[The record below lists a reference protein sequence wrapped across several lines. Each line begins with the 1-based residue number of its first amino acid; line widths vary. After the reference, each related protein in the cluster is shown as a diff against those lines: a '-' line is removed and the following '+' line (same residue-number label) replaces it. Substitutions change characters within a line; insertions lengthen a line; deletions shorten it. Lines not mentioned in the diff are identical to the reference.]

1 MLRVWSA
8 PGPRLSVCPGAARG
22 GGAGCVVCVSL
33 GCARGARGPR
43 NKLSWRRPVASPVG
57 PGLRLGSE
65 GWGPGGRRLRHVG
78 LFVVSQ
84 VQRGAGWWRIRDGAG
99 SAGRRGRGPEGP
111 ARAGCTFEETSDP
124 AVPCEYSQAQYDDFQ
139 WEQVRIHPGTRAPA
153 DLPHGSYLVVN
164 ASQHAPGQRAH
175 VIFQSLS
182 ENDTHCVQ
190 FSYFLYSRDGHSP
203 GTLGIYVRVNGGPL
217 GSAVWNMTGSHGR
230 QWHQAELAVSTF
242 WPNEYQVL
250 FEALISPDRRGYMGL
265 DDILLLSYP
274 CAKAPHFSRLGDVEV
289 NAGQNASFQCM
300 AAGRAAEAERFLLQ
314 RQSGALLPAAGVRHI
329 SHRRFMATFSLVA
342 VSREDQDLYRCVSQ
356 APRGAGVSNFA
367 ELIVKEPPTPIA
379 PPQLL
384 RAGPTYLI
392 IQLNTN
398 SIIGDGPIVRKEI
411 EYRMARG
418 PWAEVHAVSLQTY
431 KLWHLDPDTEYEIS
445 VLLTRPGDGGTG
457 RPGPPLVS
465 RTKCAEPMRAPKG
478 LAFAEIQA
486 RQLTLQWEPLGYN
499 VTRCH
504 TYTVSLCYHYTLG
517 SSHNQT
523 VRECVKMER
532 GVSRYTIK
540 NLLPYRNVH
549 VRLVLTNPEGRK
561 EGKEVTFQTDED
573 VPGGIAAESLTFT
586 PLEDMI
592 FLKWEEPQ
600 EPNGLITQYEI
611 SYQSVESSDPAVN
624 VPGPRRTISKLRN
637 ETYHVFSNLHPGTTY
652 LFSVRARTGKGFGQ
666 AALTEI
672 TTNISAPS
680 FDYADM
686 PSPLGESENTIT
698 VLLRPAQGRGAPISV
713 YQVIVEEERP
723 RRLRREPGSQDCFPV
738 PLTFDAALARGLVH
752 YFGAEL
758 AASSLPEAMPFTVGD
773 NQTYRGFWNPPLEP
787 RKAYLIYFQAASHL
801 KGETRLNCIRLARK
815 AACKESKQPLEVS
828 QRSEEMGLILGIC
841 AGGLAVLILL
851 LGAIIIIIRKGRN
864 HYAYSYYPKP
874 VNMTK
879 ATVNYRQEKTHM
891 MSAVDRSFTD
901 QSTLQ
906 EDERLGLSFMDA
918 HGYSPRGDQRGG
930 GVTEASSLLGGS
942 PRRPCGRKGSPY
954 HTGQLHPAVRVAD
967 LLQHINQMKTAEGYG
982 FKQEYESFFEGWDA
996 TKKKDK
1002 VKGARQ
1008 EPMPAYDR
1016 HRVKLHPML
1025 GDPDADYIN
1034 ANYIDIRIN
1043 REGYHRSNHFIAT
1056 QGPKP
1061 EMVYDFWRM
1070 VWQEHCSSIVMITK
1084 LVEVGR
1090 VKCSRY
1096 WPEDSDM
1103 YGDIKIT
1110 LVKTETLAE
1119 YVVRSFALER
1129 RGYSARH
1136 EVRQFHF
1143 TAWPEHGVP
1152 YHATGLLAFIR
1163 RVKASTP
1170 PDAGPVVIHCSAG
1183 TGRTGCYIV
1192 LDVMLDMAE
1201 CEGVVDIYNCV
1212 KTLCSRRVNMIQT
1225 EEQYIFI
1232 HDAILEACLCG
1243 ETTIPVSEFKATY
1256 KEMIRIDPQS
1266 NSSQL
1271 REEFQTLNSVTPPL
1285 DVEECS
1291 IALLPRNRDKN
1302 RSMDVLPPDRCLPFL
1317 VSTDG
1322 DPNNYINAA
1331 LTDSYTRSAAFI
1343 VTLHPLQSTTPDF
1356 WRLVYDYGCTSIV
1369 MLNQLHQSNSA
1380 WPCLQY
1386 WPEPGRQQYGL
1397 MEVEFVSGT
1406 ADEDLVARVFR
1417 VQNISR
1423 MQEGHLLV
1431 RHFQFLRWSAYRD
1444 TPDSKKAFLHLL
1456 AAVDKWQAESGDGR
1470 TVVHCLNGG
1479 GRSGTFCAC
1488 ATVLEMIRCHNL
1500 VDVFFAAKTLR
1511 NYKPNMVETLDQY
1524 HFCYDVALEYLEG
1537 LESR

>member
-1 MLRVWSA
+1 MARAQALVLALTFQLCA
-8 PGPRLSVCPGAARG
+8 P
-22 GGAGCVVCVSL
+22 
-33 GCARGARGPR
+33 
-43 NKLSWRRPVASPVG
+43 
-57 PGLRLGSE
+57 E
-65 GWGPGGRRLRHVG
+65 T
-78 LFVVSQ
+78 
-84 VQRGAGWWRIRDGAG
+84 
-99 SAGRRGRGPEGP
+99 ETP
-111 ARAGCTFEETSDP
+111 AAGCTFEEASDP
-124 AVPCEYSQAQYDDFQ
+124 AVPCEYSQAQNDDFQ

-153 DLPHGSYLVVN
+153 DLPHGSYLMVN

-314 RQSGALLPAAGVRHI
+314 RQSGALVPAAGVRHI
-329 SHRRFMATFSLVA
+329 SHRRFLATFPLAA
-342 VSREDQDLYRCVSQ
+342 VGRAEQDLYRCVSQ

-523 VRECVKMER
+523 FRECVKMER
-532 GVSRYTIK
+532 GVSRYAIK

-549 VRLVLTNPEGRK
+549 VRLVLANPEGRK

-611 SYQSVESSDPAVN
+611 SYQSIESSDPAVN

-652 LFSVRARTGKGFGQ
+652 LFSVRARTSKGFGQ

-723 RRLRREPGSQDCFPV
+723 RRLRREPGGQDCFPV

-787 RKAYLIYFQAASHL
+787 RKAYLIYFQATSHL
-801 KGETRLNCIRLARK
+801 KGETRLNCIRIARK

-851 LGAIIIIIRKGRN
+851 LGAIIIIIRKGRD
-864 HYAYSYYPKP
+864 HYAYSCYPKP

-918 HGYSPRGDQRGG
+918 HGYSPRGDQRSG

-1002 VKGARQ
+1002 LKGSRQ
-1008 EPMPAYDR
+1008 EHMPAYDR

-1034 ANYIDIRIN
+1034 ANYID
-1043 REGYHRSNHFIAT
+1043 GYHRSNHFIAT

-1084 LVEVGR
+1084 LVEV
-1090 VKCSRY
+1090 KCSRY

-1119 YVVRSFALER
+1119 YVVRTFALER
-1129 RGYSARH
+1129 RGYTARH

-1170 PDAGPVVIHCSAG
+1170 PDAGPIVIHCSAG

-1225 EEQYIFI
+1225 E
-1232 HDAILEACLCG
+1232 
-1243 ETTIPVSEFKATY
+1243 
-1256 KEMIRIDPQS
+1256 
-1266 NSSQL
+1266 
-1271 REEFQTLNSVTPPL
+1271 
-1285 DVEECS
+1285 
-1291 IALLPRNRDKN
+1291 
-1302 RSMDVLPPDRCLPFL
+1302 
-1317 VSTDG
+1317 
-1322 DPNNYINAA
+1322 
-1331 LTDSYTRSAAFI
+1331 
-1343 VTLHPLQSTTPDF
+1343 
-1356 WRLVYDYGCTSIV
+1356 
-1369 MLNQLHQSNSA
+1369 
-1380 WPCLQY
+1380 PCLQY

-1397 MEVEFVSGT
+1397 MEVEFVSGSV
-1406 ADEDLVARVFR
+1406 DEDLVARVFR

-1423 MQEGHLLV
+1423 LQEGHLLV

-1456 AAVDKWQAESGDGR
+1456 AEVDKWQAESGDGR

-1488 ATVLEMIRCHNL
+1488 ATVLEMIRCHSL

-1537 LESR
+1537 LEAR

>member
-1 MLRVWSA
+1 MARAQALVLVLTFQLCA
-8 PGPRLSVCPGAARG
+8 P
-22 GGAGCVVCVSL
+22 
-33 GCARGARGPR
+33 
-43 NKLSWRRPVASPVG
+43 
-57 PGLRLGSE
+57 E
-65 GWGPGGRRLRHVG
+65 T
-78 LFVVSQ
+78 
-84 VQRGAGWWRIRDGAG
+84 
-99 SAGRRGRGPEGP
+99 ETP
-111 ARAGCTFEETSDP
+111 AAGCTFEEASDP

-139 WEQVRIHPGTRAPA
+139 WEQVRIHPGTRVPA
-153 DLPHGSYLVVN
+153 DLPHGAYLMVN

-190 FSYFLYSRDGHSP
+190 FSYFLYSRDGHST
-203 GTLGIYVRVNGGPL
+203 GTLGVYVRVNGGPL
-217 GSAVWNMTGSHGR
+217 GSAVWNMTGSQGR

-242 WPNEYQVL
+242 WPSEYQVL
-250 FEALISPDRRGYMGL
+250 FEALISPDHRGYMGL

-300 AAGRAAEAERFLLQ
+300 AAGRAAEAEHFLLQ
-314 RQSGALLPAAGVRHI
+314 RQSGTLVPAATVRHI
-329 SHRRFMATFSLVA
+329 SHRRFLATFTLAA
-342 VSREDQDLYRCVSQ
+342 VGRAEQDLYRCVSQ

-457 RPGPPLVS
+457 RPGPPLLS

-504 TYTVSLCYHYTLG
+504 TYTVSLCYHYTPG

-523 VRECVKMER
+523 IRECVKMER
-532 GVSRYTIK
+532 GASRYTIR

-549 VRLVLTNPEGRK
+549 VRLVLANPEGRK

-611 SYQSVESSDPAVN
+611 SYQSIESSDPAVN

-698 VLLRPAQGRGAPISV
+698 VLLRPAQGRGAPI
-713 YQVIVEEERP
+713 R
-723 RRLRREPGSQDCFPV
+723 
-738 PLTFDAALARGLVH
+738 
-752 YFGAEL
+752 
-758 AASSLPEAMPFTVGD
+758 
-773 NQTYRGFWNPPLEP
+773 
-787 RKAYLIYFQAASHL
+787 
-801 KGETRLNCIRLARK
+801 
-815 AACKESKQPLEVS
+815 
-828 QRSEEMGLILGIC
+828 
-841 AGGLAVLILL
+841 
-851 LGAIIIIIRKGRN
+851 
-864 HYAYSYYPKP
+864 KP
-874 VNMTK
+874 VNMAK

-918 HGYSPRGDQRGG
+918 PGYSPRGDQRSG

-1002 VKGARQ
+1002 LKGGRQ

-1025 GDPDADYIN
+1025 GDPNADYIN
-1034 ANYIDIRIN
+1034 ANYID
-1043 REGYHRSNHFIAT
+1043 GYHRSNHFIAT

-1061 EMVYDFWRM
+1061 EMIYDFWRM

-1110 LVKTETLAE
+1110 LMKTEALAE
-1119 YVVRSFALER
+1119 YVVRTFALER

-1243 ETTIPVSEFKATY
+1243 ETTIPVNEFKATY
-1256 KEMIRIDPQS
+1256 REMIRIDPQS

-1285 DVEECS
+1285 DMEECS

-1369 MLNQLHQSNSA
+1369 MLNQLNQSNSA

-1456 AAVDKWQAESGDGR
+1456 AEVDKWQAESGDGR

-1488 ATVLEMIRCHNL
+1488 ATVLEMIRCHSL

-1511 NYKPNMVETLDQY
+1511 NYKPNMVETMDQY

>member
-1 MLRVWSA
+1 
-8 PGPRLSVCPGAARG
+8 
-22 GGAGCVVCVSL
+22 
-33 GCARGARGPR
+33 
-43 NKLSWRRPVASPVG
+43 
-57 PGLRLGSE
+57 
-65 GWGPGGRRLRHVG
+65 
-78 LFVVSQ
+78 
-84 VQRGAGWWRIRDGAG
+84 
-99 SAGRRGRGPEGP
+99 
-111 ARAGCTFEETSDP
+111 P

-139 WEQVRIHPGTRAPA
+139 WEEVHPPQL
-153 DLPHGSYLVVN
+153 LPLPPLFLGSYLMVN

-217 GSAVWNMTGSHGR
+217 GSAVWNMSGSHGR

-265 DDILLLSYP
+265 DDVLLLSYP

-314 RQSGALLPAAGVRHI
+314 RQSGALVPAAGVRHI
-329 SHRRFMATFSLVA
+329 SHRRFLATFVLAS
-342 VSREDQDLYRCVSQ
+342 VSRSEQDLYRCVSQ
-356 APRGAGVSNFA
+356 APRGAGGSNFA

-411 EYRMARG
+411 EYRMSRG

-457 RPGPPLVS
+457 RPGPPLIS

-504 TYTVSLCYHYTLG
+504 TYAVSLCYHYTLG

-532 GVSRYTIK
+532 GISRYTIK
-540 NLLPYRNVH
+540 DLLPYQNVH
-549 VRLVLTNPEGRK
+549 VRLILTNPEGRK

-611 SYQSVESSDPAVN
+611 SYQSIESSDPAVN

-713 YQVIVEEERP
+713 YQVIVEEERG

-738 PLTFDAALARGLVH
+738 PLTFDAALARGL
-752 YFGAEL
+752 
-758 AASSLPEAMPFTVGD
+758 
-773 NQTYRGFWNPPLEP
+773 TYRGFWNPPLEP
-787 RKAYLIYFQAASHL
+787 RKSYLIYFQAASHL
-801 KGETRLNCIRLARK
+801 KGVRD
-815 AACKESKQPLEVS
+815 CKRPLEVS

-851 LGAIIIIIRKGRN
+851 LGAIIIIIPQHPCLLSTPLCR
-864 HYAYSYYPKP
+864 KP

-906 EDERLGLSFMDA
+906 EDERLGLSFMDT
-918 HGYSPRGDQRGG
+918 HGYSPRGECLLPIVPDCSLEEREKG
-930 GVTEASSLLGGS
+930 ERSLLGGS

-967 LLQHINQMKTAEGYG
+967 LLQHISQMKTAEGYG
-982 FKQEYESFFEGWDA
+982 FKQEYEVRGPVRSA
-996 TKKKDK
+996 LPSS
-1002 VKGARQ
+1002 VPAH
-1008 EPMPAYDR
+1008 PMAPCFVFADDR
-1016 HRVKLHPML
+1016 HRVKLPPMM
-1025 GDPDADYIN
+1025 GGPDADYIN
-1034 ANYIDIRIN
+1034 ANYIDVN
-1043 REGYHRSNHFIAT
+1043 LASETSTLCAP
-1056 QGPKP
+1056 GPKP

-1119 YVVRSFALER
+1119 YVVRTFALER

-1317 VSTDG
+1317 ISTDG

-1369 MLNQLHQSNSA
+1369 MLNQLHQSNTT

-1397 MEVEFVSGT
+1397 MEVEFVSGSV
-1406 ADEDLVARVFR
+1406 DEDLVARVFR

-1423 MQEGHLLV
+1423 LQEGHLLV

-1456 AAVDKWQAESGDGR
+1456 AEVDKWQAESGDGR

-1488 ATVLEMIRCHNL
+1488 ATVLEMIRCHSL

-1524 HFCYDVALEYLEG
+1524 HFCYDVVLEYLEG

>member
-1 MLRVWSA
+1 MARAQALVLALTFQLCA
-8 PGPRLSVCPGAARG
+8 P
-22 GGAGCVVCVSL
+22 
-33 GCARGARGPR
+33 
-43 NKLSWRRPVASPVG
+43 
-57 PGLRLGSE
+57 E
-65 GWGPGGRRLRHVG
+65 T
-78 LFVVSQ
+78 
-84 VQRGAGWWRIRDGAG
+84 
-99 SAGRRGRGPEGP
+99 ETP
-111 ARAGCTFEETSDP
+111 AAGCTFEEASDP

-153 DLPHGSYLVVN
+153 DLPHGSYLMVN
-164 ASQHAPGQRAH
+164 TSQHAPGQRAH

-203 GTLGIYVRVNGGPL
+203 GTLGVYVRVNGGPL

-314 RQSGALLPAAGVRHI
+314 RQSGALVPAAGVRHI
-329 SHRRFMATFSLVA
+329 SHRRFLATFPLAA
-342 VSREDQDLYRCVSQ
+342 VSRAEQDLYRCVSQ

-398 SIIGDGPIVRKEI
+398 SITGDGPIVRKEI

-457 RPGPPLVS
+457 RPGPPLIS

-523 VRECVKMER
+523 IRECVKTEQ

-573 VPGGIAAESLTFT
+573 VPSGIAAESLTFT

-611 SYQSVESSDPAVN
+611 SYQSIESSDPAVN

-698 VLLRPAQGRGAPISV
+698 VLLRPAQGRGAPI
-713 YQVIVEEERP
+713 R
-723 RRLRREPGSQDCFPV
+723 
-738 PLTFDAALARGLVH
+738 
-752 YFGAEL
+752 
-758 AASSLPEAMPFTVGD
+758 
-773 NQTYRGFWNPPLEP
+773 
-787 RKAYLIYFQAASHL
+787 
-801 KGETRLNCIRLARK
+801 
-815 AACKESKQPLEVS
+815 
-828 QRSEEMGLILGIC
+828 
-841 AGGLAVLILL
+841 
-851 LGAIIIIIRKGRN
+851 
-864 HYAYSYYPKP
+864 KP

-906 EDERLGLSFMDA
+906 EDERLGLSFMDT
-918 HGYSPRGDQRGG
+918 HGYSTRGDQRSS

-1002 VKGARQ
+1002 VKGSRQ

-1025 GDPDADYIN
+1025 GDPNADYIN
-1034 ANYIDIRIN
+1034 ANYID
-1043 REGYHRSNHFIAT
+1043 GYHRSNHFIAT

-1096 WPEDSDM
+1096 WPEDSDT

-1119 YVVRSFALER
+1119 YVVRTFALER

-1170 PDAGPVVIHCSAG
+1170 PDAGPIVIHCSAG

-1317 VSTDG
+1317 ISTDG

-1369 MLNQLHQSNSA
+1369 MLNQLNQSNSA

-1397 MEVEFVSGT
+1397 MEVEFMSGT

-1423 MQEGHLLV
+1423 LQEGHLLV

-1456 AAVDKWQAESGDGR
+1456 AEVDKWQAESGDGR
-1470 TVVHCLNGG
+1470 TIVHCLNGG

-1511 NYKPNMVETLDQY
+1511 NYKPNMVETMDQY

>member
-1 MLRVWSA
+1 MASA
-8 PGPRLSVCPGAARG
+8 QALVLA
-22 GGAGCVVCVSL
+22 L
-33 GCARGARGPR
+33 TFQLCA
-43 NKLSWRRPVASPVG
+43 
-57 PGLRLGSE
+57 
-65 GWGPGGRRLRHVG
+65 
-78 LFVVSQ
+78 
-84 VQRGAGWWRIRDGAG
+84 
-99 SAGRRGRGPEGP
+99 PETETP
-111 ARAGCTFEETSDP
+111 AAGCTFEEASDP

-153 DLPHGSYLVVN
+153 DLPHGSYLMVN
-164 ASQHAPGQRAH
+164 TSQHAPGQRAH

-203 GTLGIYVRVNGGPL
+203 GTLGVYVRVNGGPL

-314 RQSGALLPAAGVRHI
+314 RQSGALVPAAGVRHI
-329 SHRRFMATFSLVA
+329 SHRRFLATFPLAA
-342 VSREDQDLYRCVSQ
+342 VSRAEQDLYRCVSQ

-457 RPGPPLVS
+457 RPGPPLIS

-504 TYTVSLCYHYTLG
+504 TYTVSLCYHYILG

-523 VRECVKMER
+523 IRECVKTEQ

-611 SYQSVESSDPAVN
+611 SYQSIESSDPAVN

-698 VLLRPAQGRGAPISV
+698 VLLRPAQGRGAPI
-713 YQVIVEEERP
+713 
-723 RRLRREPGSQDCFPV
+723 RRD
-738 PLTFDAALARGLVH
+738 
-752 YFGAEL
+752 
-758 AASSLPEAMPFTVGD
+758 
-773 NQTYRGFWNPPLEP
+773 
-787 RKAYLIYFQAASHL
+787 
-801 KGETRLNCIRLARK
+801 
-815 AACKESKQPLEVS
+815 
-828 QRSEEMGLILGIC
+828 
-841 AGGLAVLILL
+841 
-851 LGAIIIIIRKGRN
+851 

-906 EDERLGLSFMDA
+906 EDERLGLSFMDT
-918 HGYSPRGDQRGG
+918 HGYSTRGDQRSG

-1002 VKGARQ
+1002 VKGSRQ

-1025 GDPDADYIN
+1025 GDPNADYIN

-1096 WPEDSDM
+1096 WPEDSDT

-1119 YVVRSFALER
+1119 YVVRTFALER

-1170 PDAGPVVIHCSAG
+1170 PDAGPIVIHCSAG

-1285 DVEECS
+1285 DMEECS

-1317 VSTDG
+1317 ISTDG

-1369 MLNQLHQSNSA
+1369 MLNQLNQSNSA

-1397 MEVEFVSGT
+1397 MEVEFMSGT

-1423 MQEGHLLV
+1423 LQEGHLLV

-1456 AAVDKWQAESGDGR
+1456 AEVDKWQAESGDGR
-1470 TVVHCLNGG
+1470 TIVHCLNGG

-1488 ATVLEMIRCHNL
+1488 STVLEMIRCHNL

-1511 NYKPNMVETLDQY
+1511 NYKPNMVETMDQY

>member
-1 MLRVWSA
+1 MARAQALVLALTFQLCA
-8 PGPRLSVCPGAARG
+8 P
-22 GGAGCVVCVSL
+22 
-33 GCARGARGPR
+33 
-43 NKLSWRRPVASPVG
+43 
-57 PGLRLGSE
+57 E
-65 GWGPGGRRLRHVG
+65 T
-78 LFVVSQ
+78 
-84 VQRGAGWWRIRDGAG
+84 
-99 SAGRRGRGPEGP
+99 ETP
-111 ARAGCTFEETSDP
+111 AAGCTFEEASDP

-153 DLPHGSYLVVN
+153 DLPHGSYLMVN
-164 ASQHAPGQRAH
+164 TSQHAPGQRAH

-203 GTLGIYVRVNGGPL
+203 GTLGVYVRVNGGPL

-314 RQSGALLPAAGVRHI
+314 RQSGALVPAAGVRHI
-329 SHRRFMATFSLVA
+329 SHRRFLATFPLAA
-342 VSREDQDLYRCVSQ
+342 VSRAEQDLYRCVSQ

-457 RPGPPLVS
+457 RPGPPLIS

-523 VRECVKMER
+523 IRECVKTEQ

-573 VPGGIAAESLTFT
+573 VPSGIAAESLTFT

-611 SYQSVESSDPAVN
+611 SYQSIESSDPAVN

-698 VLLRPAQGRGAPISV
+698 VLLRPAQGRGAPI
-713 YQVIVEEERP
+713 
-723 RRLRREPGSQDCFPV
+723 RRD
-738 PLTFDAALARGLVH
+738 
-752 YFGAEL
+752 
-758 AASSLPEAMPFTVGD
+758 
-773 NQTYRGFWNPPLEP
+773 
-787 RKAYLIYFQAASHL
+787 
-801 KGETRLNCIRLARK
+801 
-815 AACKESKQPLEVS
+815 
-828 QRSEEMGLILGIC
+828 
-841 AGGLAVLILL
+841 
-851 LGAIIIIIRKGRN
+851 

-906 EDERLGLSFMDA
+906 EDERLGLSFMDT
-918 HGYSPRGDQRGG
+918 HGYSTRGDQRSG

-1002 VKGARQ
+1002 VKGSRQ

-1025 GDPDADYIN
+1025 GDPNADYIN

-1096 WPEDSDM
+1096 WPEDSDT

-1119 YVVRSFALER
+1119 YVVRTFALER

-1170 PDAGPVVIHCSAG
+1170 PDAGPIVIHCSAG

-1317 VSTDG
+1317 ISTDG

-1369 MLNQLHQSNSA
+1369 MLNQLNQSNSA

-1397 MEVEFVSGT
+1397 MEVEFMSGT

-1423 MQEGHLLV
+1423 LQEGHLLV

-1456 AAVDKWQAESGDGR
+1456 AEVDKWQAESGDGR
-1470 TVVHCLNGG
+1470 TIVHCLNGG

-1511 NYKPNMVETLDQY
+1511 NYKPNMVETMDQY

>member
-1 MLRVWSA
+1 MARAQALVLVLTFQLCA
-8 PGPRLSVCPGAARG
+8 P
-22 GGAGCVVCVSL
+22 
-33 GCARGARGPR
+33 
-43 NKLSWRRPVASPVG
+43 
-57 PGLRLGSE
+57 E
-65 GWGPGGRRLRHVG
+65 T
-78 LFVVSQ
+78 
-84 VQRGAGWWRIRDGAG
+84 
-99 SAGRRGRGPEGP
+99 ETP
-111 ARAGCTFEETSDP
+111 AAGCTFEEASDP

-153 DLPHGSYLVVN
+153 DLPHGSYLMVN
-164 ASQHAPGQRAH
+164 TSQHAPGQRAH

-203 GTLGIYVRVNGGPL
+203 GTLGVYVRVNGGPL

-314 RQSGALLPAAGVRHI
+314 RQSGALVPAAGVRHI
-329 SHRRFMATFSLVA
+329 SHRRFLATFPLAA
-342 VSREDQDLYRCVSQ
+342 VSRAEQDLYRCVSQ

-398 SIIGDGPIVRKEI
+398 SITGDGPIVRKEI

-457 RPGPPLVS
+457 RPGPPLIS

-523 VRECVKMER
+523 IRECVKTEQ

-573 VPGGIAAESLTFT
+573 VPSGIAAESLTFT

-611 SYQSVESSDPAVN
+611 SYQSIESSDPAVN

-698 VLLRPAQGRGAPISV
+698 VLLRPAQGRGAPI
-713 YQVIVEEERP
+713 R
-723 RRLRREPGSQDCFPV
+723 
-738 PLTFDAALARGLVH
+738 
-752 YFGAEL
+752 
-758 AASSLPEAMPFTVGD
+758 
-773 NQTYRGFWNPPLEP
+773 
-787 RKAYLIYFQAASHL
+787 
-801 KGETRLNCIRLARK
+801 
-815 AACKESKQPLEVS
+815 
-828 QRSEEMGLILGIC
+828 
-841 AGGLAVLILL
+841 
-851 LGAIIIIIRKGRN
+851 
-864 HYAYSYYPKP
+864 KP

-906 EDERLGLSFMDA
+906 EDERLGLSFMDT
-918 HGYSPRGDQRGG
+918 HGYSTRGDQRSS

-1002 VKGARQ
+1002 VKGSRQ

-1025 GDPDADYIN
+1025 GDPNADYIN
-1034 ANYIDIRIN
+1034 ANYID
-1043 REGYHRSNHFIAT
+1043 GYHRSNHFIAT

-1096 WPEDSDM
+1096 WPEDSDT

-1119 YVVRSFALER
+1119 YVVRTFALER

-1170 PDAGPVVIHCSAG
+1170 PDAGPIVIHCSAG

-1317 VSTDG
+1317 ISTDG

-1369 MLNQLHQSNSA
+1369 MLNQLNQSNSA

-1397 MEVEFVSGT
+1397 MEVEFMSGT

-1423 MQEGHLLV
+1423 LQEGHLLV

-1456 AAVDKWQAESGDGR
+1456 AEVDKWQAESGDGR
-1470 TVVHCLNGG
+1470 TIVHCLNGG

-1511 NYKPNMVETLDQY
+1511 NYKPNMVETMDQY

>member
-1 MLRVWSA
+1 MNNFKSQRFGRPNYLVLV
-8 PGPRLSVCPGAARG
+8 GDEHSV
-22 GGAGCVVCVSL
+22 L
-33 GCARGARGPR
+33 
-43 NKLSWRRPVASPVG
+43 
-57 PGLRLGSE
+57 E
-65 GWGPGGRRLRHVG
+65 
-78 LFVVSQ
+78 
-84 VQRGAGWWRIRDGAG
+84 
-99 SAGRRGRGPEGP
+99 
-111 ARAGCTFEETSDP
+111 AGCTFEEVSDP

-139 WEQVRIHPGTRAPA
+139 WEQVHIHPGTRSPA
-153 DLPHGSYLVVN
+153 DLPHGSYLMVN
-164 ASQHAPGQRAH
+164 ASQHTPGQRAH

-217 GSAVWNMTGSHGR
+217 GSAVWNMTGSHGH

-265 DDILLLSYP
+265 DDVLLLSYP

-314 RQSGALLPAAGVRHI
+314 RQSGTLVPAAGVRHI
-329 SHRRFMATFSLVA
+329 SHRRFLATFLLAS
-342 VSREDQDLYRCVSQ
+342 VSRSEQDLYRCVSQ

-411 EYRMARG
+411 EYRMSRG

-445 VLLTRPGDGGTG
+445 VLLTRPGEGGTG
-457 RPGPPLVS
+457 RPGPPLIS

-504 TYTVSLCYHYTLG
+504 TYAVSLCYHYTLG

-523 VRECVKMER
+523 IRECVKMEQ

-549 VRLVLTNPEGRK
+549 VRLILTNPEGRK

-611 SYQSVESSDPAVN
+611 SYQSIESSDPAVN

-713 YQVIVEEERP
+713 YQVIVEEERQ

-787 RKAYLIYFQAASHL
+787 RKAYLIYFQATSHL
-801 KGETRLNCIRLARK
+801 KGETRLNCIRIARK
-815 AACKESKQPLEVS
+815 AACKESKRPLEVS

-851 LGAIIIIIRKGRN
+851 LGAIIIIIRKGRD

-906 EDERLGLSFMDA
+906 EDERLGLSFMDT
-918 HGYSPRGDQRGG
+918 HGYSPRGDQRSG

-1002 VKGARQ
+1002 VKGSRQ
-1008 EPMPAYDR
+1008 EPTPAYDR
-1016 HRVKLHPML
+1016 HRVKLPPMM
-1025 GDPDADYIN
+1025 GGPDADYIN
-1034 ANYIDIRIN
+1034 ANYID
-1043 REGYHRSNHFIAT
+1043 
-1056 QGPKP
+1056 
-1061 EMVYDFWRM
+1061 
-1070 VWQEHCSSIVMITK
+1070 
-1084 LVEVGR
+1084 
-1090 VKCSRY
+1090 
-1096 WPEDSDM
+1096 
-1103 YGDIKIT
+1103 
-1110 LVKTETLAE
+1110 
-1119 YVVRSFALER
+1119 
-1129 RGYSARH
+1129 
-1136 EVRQFHF
+1136 
-1143 TAWPEHGVP
+1143 
-1152 YHATGLLAFIR
+1152 
-1163 RVKASTP
+1163 
-1170 PDAGPVVIHCSAG
+1170 
-1183 TGRTGCYIV
+1183 
-1192 LDVMLDMAE
+1192 
-1201 CEGVVDIYNCV
+1201 
-1212 KTLCSRRVNMIQT
+1212 
-1225 EEQYIFI
+1225 EQYIFI

-1317 VSTDG
+1317 ISTDG

-1369 MLNQLHQSNSA
+1369 MLNQLHQSNTA

-1397 MEVEFVSGT
+1397 MEVEFVSGSV
-1406 ADEDLVARVFR
+1406 DEDLVARVFR
-1417 VQNISR
+1417 VQNVSR
-1423 MQEGHLLV
+1423 LQEGHLLV

-1456 AAVDKWQAESGDGR
+1456 AEVDRWQAESGDGR
-1470 TVVHCLNGG
+1470 TIVHCLNGG

>member
-1 MLRVWSA
+1 MASA
-8 PGPRLSVCPGAARG
+8 QALVLA
-22 GGAGCVVCVSL
+22 L
-33 GCARGARGPR
+33 TFQLCA
-43 NKLSWRRPVASPVG
+43 
-57 PGLRLGSE
+57 
-65 GWGPGGRRLRHVG
+65 
-78 LFVVSQ
+78 
-84 VQRGAGWWRIRDGAG
+84 
-99 SAGRRGRGPEGP
+99 PETETP
-111 ARAGCTFEETSDP
+111 AAGCTFEEASDP

-153 DLPHGSYLVVN
+153 DLPHGSYLMVN
-164 ASQHAPGQRAH
+164 TSQHAPGQRAH

-203 GTLGIYVRVNGGPL
+203 GTLGVYVRVNGGPL

-314 RQSGALLPAAGVRHI
+314 RQSGALVPAAGVRHI
-329 SHRRFMATFSLVA
+329 SHRRFLATFPLAA
-342 VSREDQDLYRCVSQ
+342 VSRAEQDLYRCVSQ

-457 RPGPPLVS
+457 RPGPPLIS

-504 TYTVSLCYHYTLG
+504 TYTVSLCYHYILG

-523 VRECVKMER
+523 IRECVKTEQ

-611 SYQSVESSDPAVN
+611 SYQSIESSDPAVN

-698 VLLRPAQGRGAPISV
+698 VLLRPAQGRGAPI
-713 YQVIVEEERP
+713 
-723 RRLRREPGSQDCFPV
+723 RRD
-738 PLTFDAALARGLVH
+738 
-752 YFGAEL
+752 
-758 AASSLPEAMPFTVGD
+758 
-773 NQTYRGFWNPPLEP
+773 
-787 RKAYLIYFQAASHL
+787 
-801 KGETRLNCIRLARK
+801 
-815 AACKESKQPLEVS
+815 
-828 QRSEEMGLILGIC
+828 
-841 AGGLAVLILL
+841 
-851 LGAIIIIIRKGRN
+851 

-906 EDERLGLSFMDA
+906 EDERLGLSFMDT
-918 HGYSPRGDQRGG
+918 HGYSTRGDQRSG

-1002 VKGARQ
+1002 VKGSRQ

-1025 GDPDADYIN
+1025 GDPNADYIN

-1096 WPEDSDM
+1096 WPEDSDT

-1119 YVVRSFALER
+1119 YVVRTFALER

-1170 PDAGPVVIHCSAG
+1170 PDAGPIVIHCSAG

-1317 VSTDG
+1317 ISTDG

-1369 MLNQLHQSNSA
+1369 MLNQLNQSNSA

-1397 MEVEFVSGT
+1397 MEVEFMSGT

-1423 MQEGHLLV
+1423 LQEGHLLV

-1456 AAVDKWQAESGDGR
+1456 AEVDKWQAESGDGR
-1470 TVVHCLNGG
+1470 TIVHCLNGG

-1488 ATVLEMIRCHNL
+1488 STVLEMIRCHNL

-1511 NYKPNMVETLDQY
+1511 NYKPNMVETMDQY

>member
-1 MLRVWSA
+1 MARAQALVLALTFQLCA
-8 PGPRLSVCPGAARG
+8 P
-22 GGAGCVVCVSL
+22 
-33 GCARGARGPR
+33 
-43 NKLSWRRPVASPVG
+43 
-57 PGLRLGSE
+57 E
-65 GWGPGGRRLRHVG
+65 T
-78 LFVVSQ
+78 
-84 VQRGAGWWRIRDGAG
+84 
-99 SAGRRGRGPEGP
+99 ETP
-111 ARAGCTFEETSDP
+111 AAGCTFEEASDP

-153 DLPHGSYLVVN
+153 DLPHGSYLMVN
-164 ASQHAPGQRAH
+164 TSQHAPGQRAH

-203 GTLGIYVRVNGGPL
+203 GTLGVYVRVNGGPL

-289 NAGQNASFQCM
+289 NAGQNAVFQCM

-314 RQSGALLPAAGVRHI
+314 RQSGALVPAAGVRHI
-329 SHRRFMATFSLVA
+329 SHRRA
-342 VSREDQDLYRCVSQ
+342 EQDLYRCVSQ

-367 ELIVKEPPTPIA
+367 ELI
-379 PPQLL
+379 
-384 RAGPTYLI
+384 
-392 IQLNTN
+392 
-398 SIIGDGPIVRKEI
+398 EI

-457 RPGPPLVS
+457 RPGPPLIS

-523 VRECVKMER
+523 IRECVKTEQ

-573 VPGGIAAESLTFT
+573 VPSGIAAESLTFT

-611 SYQSVESSDPAVN
+611 SYQSIESSDPVVN
-624 VPGPRRTISKLRN
+624 VPGPRRTISKLCN

-672 TTNISAPS
+672 TTNIS
-680 FDYADM
+680 
-686 PSPLGESENTIT
+686 GEPHPT
-698 VLLRPAQGRGAPISV
+698 RV
-713 YQVIVEEERP
+713 YQVIVEEERA
-723 RRLRREPGSQDCFPV
+723 RRLRREPGGQDCFPV
-738 PLTFDAALARGLVH
+738 PLTFEAALARGLVH

-801 KGETRLNCIRLARK
+801 KGETRLNCIRIARK
-815 AACKESKQPLEVS
+815 GKSADPLPS
-828 QRSEEMGLILGIC
+828 LGGTQAPPCCLGIASARPWWTDLGHNC
-841 AGGLAVLILL
+841 AVLSLH
-851 LGAIIIIIRKGRN
+851 AARRDR
-864 HYAYSYYPKP
+864 YAYSYYPKP

-906 EDERLGLSFMDA
+906 EDERLGLSFMDT
-918 HGYSPRGDQRGG
+918 HGYSTRGDQRSG

-1002 VKGARQ
+1002 VKGSRQ

-1025 GDPDADYIN
+1025 GDPNADYIN
-1034 ANYIDIRIN
+1034 ANYID
-1043 REGYHRSNHFIAT
+1043 GYHRSNHFIAT
-1056 QGPKP
+1056 QGTCPL
-1061 EMVYDFWRM
+1061 
-1070 VWQEHCSSIVMITK
+1070 SSV
-1084 LVEVGR
+1084 LRGLQ

-1096 WPEDSDM
+1096 WPEDSDT

-1119 YVVRSFALER
+1119 YVVRTFALER

-1163 RVKASTP
+1163 RVKASIP
-1170 PDAGPVVIHCSAG
+1170 PDAGPIVIHAG

-1317 VSTDG
+1317 ISTDG

-1369 MLNQLHQSNSA
+1369 MLNQLNQSNSA

-1397 MEVEFVSGT
+1397 MEVEFMSGT
-1406 ADEDLVARVFR
+1406 ADEDLVARIFR

-1423 MQEGHLLV
+1423 VSGLRTFNDPLGHQGPLGPWCPAPHLL
-1431 RHFQFLRWSAYRD
+1431 
-1444 TPDSKKAFLHLL
+1444 HL
-1456 AAVDKWQAESGDGR
+1456 SFR
-1470 TVVHCLNGG
+1470 NGG

-1511 NYKPNMVETLDQY
+1511 NYKPNMVETMDQY

>member
-1 MLRVWSA
+1 MARAQALVLALTFQLCA
-8 PGPRLSVCPGAARG
+8 P
-22 GGAGCVVCVSL
+22 
-33 GCARGARGPR
+33 
-43 NKLSWRRPVASPVG
+43 
-57 PGLRLGSE
+57 E
-65 GWGPGGRRLRHVG
+65 T
-78 LFVVSQ
+78 
-84 VQRGAGWWRIRDGAG
+84 
-99 SAGRRGRGPEGP
+99 ETP
-111 ARAGCTFEETSDP
+111 AAGCTFEEASDP
-124 AVPCEYSQAQYDDFQ
+124 AVPCEYSQAQNDDFQ

-153 DLPHGSYLVVN
+153 DLPHGSYLMVN

-314 RQSGALLPAAGVRHI
+314 RQSGALVPAAGVRHI
-329 SHRRFMATFSLVA
+329 SHRRFLATFPLAA
-342 VSREDQDLYRCVSQ
+342 VGRAEQDLYRCVSQ

-523 VRECVKMER
+523 FRECVKMER
-532 GVSRYTIK
+532 GVSRYAIK

-549 VRLVLTNPEGRK
+549 VRLVLANPEGRK

-611 SYQSVESSDPAVN
+611 SYQSIESSDPAVN

-652 LFSVRARTGKGFGQ
+652 LFSVRARTSKGFGQ

-723 RRLRREPGSQDCFPV
+723 RRLRREPGGQDCFPV

-787 RKAYLIYFQAASHL
+787 RKAYLIYFQATSHL
-801 KGETRLNCIRLARK
+801 KGETRLNCIRIARK

-851 LGAIIIIIRKGRN
+851 LGAIIIIIRKG
-864 HYAYSYYPKP
+864 KP

-918 HGYSPRGDQRGG
+918 HGYSPRGDQRSG

-1002 VKGARQ
+1002 LKGSRQ
-1008 EPMPAYDR
+1008 EHMPAYDR

-1034 ANYIDIRIN
+1034 ANYID
-1043 REGYHRSNHFIAT
+1043 GYHRSNHFIAT

-1084 LVEVGR
+1084 LVEV
-1090 VKCSRY
+1090 KCSRY

-1119 YVVRSFALER
+1119 YVVRTFALER
-1129 RGYSARH
+1129 RGYTARH

-1170 PDAGPVVIHCSAG
+1170 PDAGPIVIHCSAG

-1225 EEQYIFI
+1225 E
-1232 HDAILEACLCG
+1232 
-1243 ETTIPVSEFKATY
+1243 
-1256 KEMIRIDPQS
+1256 
-1266 NSSQL
+1266 
-1271 REEFQTLNSVTPPL
+1271 
-1285 DVEECS
+1285 
-1291 IALLPRNRDKN
+1291 
-1302 RSMDVLPPDRCLPFL
+1302 
-1317 VSTDG
+1317 
-1322 DPNNYINAA
+1322 
-1331 LTDSYTRSAAFI
+1331 
-1343 VTLHPLQSTTPDF
+1343 
-1356 WRLVYDYGCTSIV
+1356 
-1369 MLNQLHQSNSA
+1369 
-1380 WPCLQY
+1380 PCLQY

-1397 MEVEFVSGT
+1397 MEVEFVSGSV
-1406 ADEDLVARVFR
+1406 DEDLVARVFR

-1423 MQEGHLLV
+1423 LQEGHLLV

-1456 AAVDKWQAESGDGR
+1456 AEVDKWQAESGDGR

-1488 ATVLEMIRCHNL
+1488 ATVLEMIRCHSL

-1537 LESR
+1537 LEAR

>member
-1 MLRVWSA
+1 M
-8 PGPRLSVCPGAARG
+8 
-22 GGAGCVVCVSL
+22 
-33 GCARGARGPR
+33 
-43 NKLSWRRPVASPVG
+43 
-57 PGLRLGSE
+57 
-65 GWGPGGRRLRHVG
+65 
-78 LFVVSQ
+78 
-84 VQRGAGWWRIRDGAG
+84 
-99 SAGRRGRGPEGP
+99 GP
-111 ARAGCTFEETSDP
+111 ALAAGCTFEEASDP

-139 WEQVRIHPGTRAPA
+139 WEQVRTHPGTRTPA
-153 DLPHGSYLVVN
+153 DLPHGSYLMVN
-164 ASQHAPGQRAH
+164 ASQHGPGQRAH
-175 VIFQSLS
+175 IIFQSLS

-314 RQSGALLPAAGVRHI
+314 RQSGALVPAASVRHI
-329 SHRRFMATFSLVA
+329 SHRRFLATFPLVA
-342 VSREDQDLYRCVSQ
+342 VGPAEQDLYRCVSQ

-457 RPGPPLVS
+457 RPGPPLIS
-465 RTKCAEPMRAPKG
+465 RTKCAGNRATGQPGNRATGQPGNRATGQPGNRGTEGYTSRGGAARGRAGIQIQPCLTPEHTLPAFNVLLSSGGQNGNDFSQLTDVPLPRLFPFLYILLLASGDPEPMRAPKG

-523 VRECVKMER
+523 VRECLQMER
-532 GVSRYTIK
+532 GVSQHTIR
-540 NLLPYRNVH
+540 NLLPYRDIH
-549 VRLVLTNPEGRK
+549 VRLILTNPEGRK
-561 EGKEVTFQTDED
+561 EGREVTFQTDED
-573 VPGGIAAESLTFT
+573 VPGRIAAESLTFT

-611 SYQSVESSDPAVN
+611 SYQSIESSDPAVN

-698 VLLRPAQGRGAPISV
+698 VLLRPAQGRGAPVSV
-713 YQVIVEEERP
+713 YQVVVKEERP
-723 RRLRREPGSQDCFPV
+723 RRLRREPGGQDCFPV

-787 RKAYLIYFQAASHL
+787 RKAYLIYFQATSHL
-801 KGETRLNCIRLARK
+801 KGETRLNCIRIARK
-815 AACKESKQPLEVS
+815 AACKESKRPLEVS

-851 LGAIIIIIRKGRN
+851 LGAIIVIIRKG
-864 HYAYSYYPKP
+864 KP

-906 EDERLGLSFMDA
+906 EDERLGLSFMDT
-918 HGYSPRGDQRGG
+918 HGYSPRGDQRSG

-982 FKQEYESFFEGWDA
+982 FKQEYEVHGPSPDVPPTDHHFPFWQSFFEGWDA

-1002 VKGARQ
+1002 VKGSRQ
-1008 EPMPAYDR
+1008 EPIPAYDR

-1034 ANYIDIRIN
+1034 ANYID
-1043 REGYHRSNHFIAT
+1043 GYHKSNHFIAT

-1061 EMVYDFWRM
+1061 EMIYDFWRM

-1096 WPEDSDM
+1096 WPDDSDM

-1119 YVVRSFALER
+1119 YVVRTFALER

-1136 EVRQFHF
+1136 EVHQFHF

-1170 PDAGPVVIHCSAG
+1170 PDAGPIVIHCSAG

-1256 KEMIRIDPQS
+1256 KEMVRIDPQS

-1317 VSTDG
+1317 ISADG

-1331 LTDSYTRSAAFI
+1331 LTDSYTQSAAFI

-1380 WPCLQY
+1380 WPCPQY

-1423 MQEGHLLV
+1423 LQEGHLLV

-1456 AAVDKWQAESGDGR
+1456 AEVDKWQAESGDGR

-1537 LESR
+1537 LETR

>member
-1 MLRVWSA
+1 MVRAQALVLALTFQLCA
-8 PGPRLSVCPGAARG
+8 P
-22 GGAGCVVCVSL
+22 
-33 GCARGARGPR
+33 
-43 NKLSWRRPVASPVG
+43 
-57 PGLRLGSE
+57 E
-65 GWGPGGRRLRHVG
+65 T
-78 LFVVSQ
+78 
-84 VQRGAGWWRIRDGAG
+84 
-99 SAGRRGRGPEGP
+99 ETP
-111 ARAGCTFEETSDP
+111 AAGCTFEEVSDP

-139 WEQVRIHPGTRAPA
+139 WEQVHVHPGTRSPA
-153 DLPHGSYLVVN
+153 DLPHGSYLMVN
-164 ASQHAPGQRAH
+164 ASQHAAGQRAH

-265 DDILLLSYP
+265 DDVLLLSYP

-300 AAGRAAEAERFLLQ
+300 AAGRAAEAEHFLLQ
-314 RQSGALLPAAGVRHI
+314 RQSGVLVPAAGVRHI
-329 SHRRFMATFSLVA
+329 SHRRFLATFLLAS
-342 VSREDQDLYRCVSQ
+342 VSRSEQDLYRCVSQ

-411 EYRMARG
+411 EYRMSRG

-457 RPGPPLVS
+457 RPGPPLIS

-504 TYTVSLCYHYTLG
+504 TYAVSLCYHYTLG

-532 GVSRYTIK
+532 GASRYTIK

-549 VRLVLTNPEGRK
+549 VRLILANPEGRK

-611 SYQSVESSDPAVN
+611 SYQSIESSDPAVN

-698 VLLRPAQGRGAPISV
+698 VLLRPAQGRGAPI
-713 YQVIVEEERP
+713 R
-723 RRLRREPGSQDCFPV
+723 
-738 PLTFDAALARGLVH
+738 
-752 YFGAEL
+752 
-758 AASSLPEAMPFTVGD
+758 
-773 NQTYRGFWNPPLEP
+773 
-787 RKAYLIYFQAASHL
+787 
-801 KGETRLNCIRLARK
+801 
-815 AACKESKQPLEVS
+815 
-828 QRSEEMGLILGIC
+828 
-841 AGGLAVLILL
+841 
-851 LGAIIIIIRKGRN
+851 
-864 HYAYSYYPKP
+864 KP

-906 EDERLGLSFMDA
+906 EDERLGLSFMDT
-918 HGYSPRGDQRGG
+918 HGYSPRGDQRSS

-1002 VKGARQ
+1002 VKGSRQ
-1008 EPMPAYDR
+1008 EPVPAYDR
-1016 HRVKLHPML
+1016 HRVKLPPMM
-1025 GDPDADYIN
+1025 GGPDADSIN

-1056 QGPKP
+1056 QGVLALGGDLASGTSTLCAPGPKP

-1119 YVVRSFALER
+1119 YVVRTFALER

-1317 VSTDG
+1317 ISTDG

-1369 MLNQLHQSNSA
+1369 MLNQLHQSNTA

-1397 MEVEFVSGT
+1397 MDVEFVSGSV
-1406 ADEDLVARVFR
+1406 DEDLVARVFR

-1423 MQEGHLLV
+1423 LQEGHLLV

-1456 AAVDKWQAESGDGR
+1456 AEVDKWQAESGDGR

>member
-1 MLRVWSA
+1 M
-8 PGPRLSVCPGAARG
+8 
-22 GGAGCVVCVSL
+22 
-33 GCARGARGPR
+33 
-43 NKLSWRRPVASPVG
+43 
-57 PGLRLGSE
+57 
-65 GWGPGGRRLRHVG
+65 
-78 LFVVSQ
+78 
-84 VQRGAGWWRIRDGAG
+84 
-99 SAGRRGRGPEGP
+99 P
-111 ARAGCTFEETSDP
+111 ALTAGCTFEEVSDP

-139 WEQVRIHPGTRAPA
+139 WEQVHIHPGTRSPA
-153 DLPHGSYLVVN
+153 DLPHGSYLMVN
-164 ASQHAPGQRAH
+164 ASQHTPGQRAH

-217 GSAVWNMTGSHGR
+217 GSAVWNMTGSHGH

-265 DDILLLSYP
+265 DDVLLLSYP

-314 RQSGALLPAAGVRHI
+314 SGTLVPAAGVRHI
-329 SHRRFMATFSLVA
+329 SHRRFLATFLLAS
-342 VSREDQDLYRCVSQ
+342 VSRSEQDLYRCVSQ

-411 EYRMARG
+411 EYRMSRG

-445 VLLTRPGDGGTG
+445 VLLTRPGEGGTG
-457 RPGPPLVS
+457 RPGPPLIS

-504 TYTVSLCYHYTLG
+504 TYAVSLCYHYTLG

-523 VRECVKMER
+523 IRECVKMEQ

-549 VRLVLTNPEGRK
+549 VRLILTNPEGRK

-573 VPGGIAAESLTFT
+573 GKSPTESLTFT

-611 SYQSVESSDPAVN
+611 SYQSIESSDPAVN

-713 YQVIVEEERP
+713 YQVIVEEERQ

-787 RKAYLIYFQAASHL
+787 RKAYLIYFQATSHL
-801 KGETRLNCIRLARK
+801 KGHPWLLST
-815 AACKESKQPLEVS
+815 PLCS
-828 QRSEEMGLILGIC
+828 
-841 AGGLAVLILL
+841 
-851 LGAIIIIIRKGRN
+851 
-864 HYAYSYYPKP
+864 KP

-906 EDERLGLSFMDA
+906 EDERLGLSFMDT
-918 HGYSPRGDQRGG
+918 HGYSPRGECLTLLPFPVARSG

-982 FKQEYESFFEGWDA
+982 FKQEYEVQGPSP
-996 TKKKDK
+996 
-1002 VKGARQ
+1002 ARTPHQ
-1008 EPMPAYDR
+1008 GLAHFSLPWT
-1016 HRVKLHPML
+1016 LTL
-1025 GDPDADYIN
+1025 GPDADYIN
-1034 ANYIDIRIN
+1034 ANYIDV
-1043 REGYHRSNHFIAT
+1043 SASPT
-1056 QGPKP
+1056 LCAPGPKP

-1096 WPEDSDM
+1096 WPEDSEM
-1103 YGDIKIT
+1103 YGDIQIT

-1119 YVVRSFALER
+1119 YVVRTFALER

-1317 VSTDG
+1317 ISTDG

-1369 MLNQLHQSNSA
+1369 MLNQLHQSNT
-1380 WPCLQY
+1380 Y

-1397 MEVEFVSGT
+1397 MEVEFVSGSV
-1406 ADEDLVARVFR
+1406 DEDLVARVFR
-1417 VQNISR
+1417 VQNVSR
-1423 MQEGHLLV
+1423 LQEGHLLV

-1456 AAVDKWQAESGDGR
+1456 AEVDRWQAESGDGR
-1470 TVVHCLNGG
+1470 TIVHCLNGG

>member
-1 MLRVWSA
+1 MARAQALVLALTFQLCA
-8 PGPRLSVCPGAARG
+8 P
-22 GGAGCVVCVSL
+22 
-33 GCARGARGPR
+33 
-43 NKLSWRRPVASPVG
+43 
-57 PGLRLGSE
+57 E
-65 GWGPGGRRLRHVG
+65 T
-78 LFVVSQ
+78 
-84 VQRGAGWWRIRDGAG
+84 
-99 SAGRRGRGPEGP
+99 ETP
-111 ARAGCTFEETSDP
+111 AAGCTFEEVSDP
-124 AVPCEYSQAQYDDFQ
+124 AAPCEYSQAQDDDFQ
-139 WEQVRIHPGTRAPA
+139 WERVRIQPGARAPA
-153 DLPHGSYLVVN
+153 DLPHGSYLMVN
-164 ASQHAPGQRAH
+164 ASQHAPGERAH

-203 GTLGIYVRVNGGPL
+203 GTLGVYVRVNGGPL

-242 WPNEYQVL
+242 WPSEYQ
-250 FEALISPDRRGYMGL
+250 
-265 DDILLLSYP
+265 
-274 CAKAPHFSRLGDVEV
+274 
-289 NAGQNASFQCM
+289 
-300 AAGRAAEAERFLLQ
+300 
-314 RQSGALLPAAGVRHI
+314 
-329 SHRRFMATFSLVA
+329 
-342 VSREDQDLYRCVSQ
+342 
-356 APRGAGVSNFA
+356 
-367 ELIVKEPPTPIA
+367 PPTPIA

-457 RPGPPLVS
+457 RPGPPLRS

-504 TYTVSLCYHYTLG
+504 TYTVALCYHYTPG
-517 SSHNQT
+517 GSHNQSI
-523 VRECVKMER
+523 RECVQMER
-532 GVSRYTIK
+532 GVSRYTIQ

-611 SYQSVESSDPAVN
+611 SYQSIESSDPAVN

-686 PSPLGESENTIT
+686 PAPLGESENTIT

-723 RRLRREPGSQDCFPV
+723 RRLRREPGAQDCFPV
-738 PLTFDAALARGLVH
+738 PLTFEAALARGLVH

-787 RKAYLIYFQAASHL
+787 RKSYLIYFQAASHL
-801 KGETRLNCIRLARK
+801 KGETRLNCIRIARK
-815 AACKESKQPLEVS
+815 AACKESKRPLEVS

-851 LGAIIIIIRKGRN
+851 LGAIIVIIRKG
-864 HYAYSYYPKP
+864 KP

-918 HGYSPRGDQRGG
+918 HGYSPRGEQRSG

-1002 VKGARQ
+1002 LQGGRQ
-1008 EPMPAYDR
+1008 EPMSAYDR

-1025 GDPDADYIN
+1025 GDPNADYIN

-1043 REGYHRSNHFIAT
+1043 RQGYHRSNHFIAT

-1061 EMVYDFWRM
+1061 EMIYDFWRM

-1119 YVVRSFALER
+1119 YVVRTFALER

-1271 REEFQTLNSVTPPL
+1271 REEFQTLNSVTPAL

-1302 RSMDVLPPDRCLPFL
+1302 RSMDVLPPDRCLPL
-1317 VSTDG
+1317 LLSTDG

-1369 MLNQLHQSNSA
+1369 MLNQLNQSNSA

-1417 VQNISR
+1417 VQNVSR
-1423 MQEGHLLV
+1423 EGHLLV

-1456 AAVDKWQAESGDGR
+1456 AEVDKWQAESGDGR

-1511 NYKPNMVETLDQY
+1511 NYKPNMVETMDQY

>member
-1 MLRVWSA
+1 MARAQALVLALTFQLCA
-8 PGPRLSVCPGAARG
+8 P
-22 GGAGCVVCVSL
+22 
-33 GCARGARGPR
+33 
-43 NKLSWRRPVASPVG
+43 
-57 PGLRLGSE
+57 E
-65 GWGPGGRRLRHVG
+65 T
-78 LFVVSQ
+78 
-84 VQRGAGWWRIRDGAG
+84 
-99 SAGRRGRGPEGP
+99 ETP
-111 ARAGCTFEETSDP
+111 AAGCTFEEASDP

-139 WEQVRIHPGTRAPA
+139 WDQVQIHPGTRAPA
-153 DLPHGSYLVVN
+153 DLPHGSYLMVN

-314 RQSGALLPAAGVRHI
+314 RQSGALVPAANGRDNH
-329 SHRRFMATFSLVA
+329 H
-342 VSREDQDLYRCVSQ
+342 
-356 APRGAGVSNFA
+356 PRGLTAHRSAPPLPHVLA
-367 ELIVKEPPTPIA
+367 EPPTPIA

-411 EYRMARG
+411 EYRMSRG

-457 RPGPPLVS
+457 RPGPPLIS

-486 RQLTLQWEPLGYN
+486 RQLMLQWEPLGYN

-523 VRECVKMER
+523 IRECVKMER

-540 NLLPYRNVH
+540 NLPPYRNVH
-549 VRLVLTNPEGRK
+549 VRLILTNPEGRK

-611 SYQSVESSDPAVN
+611 SYQSIESSDPAVN

-787 RKAYLIYFQAASHL
+787 RKAYLIYFQATSHL
-801 KGETRLNCIRLARK
+801 KGETRLNCIRIARK
-815 AACKESKQPLEVS
+815 AACKESKRPLEVS

-851 LGAIIIIIRKGRN
+851 LGAIIIIIRKGRD

-918 HGYSPRGDQRGG
+918 HGYSPRGDQRSG

-1002 VKGARQ
+1002 VKGSRP
-1008 EPMPAYDR
+1008 EPVPAYDR
-1016 HRVKLHPML
+1016 HRVKLPPML
-1025 GDPDADYIN
+1025 GGPDADYIN
-1034 ANYIDIRIN
+1034 ANYIDVRT
-1043 REGYHRSNHFIAT
+1043 STLCAP
-1056 QGPKP
+1056 GPKP

-1070 VWQEHCSSIVMITK
+1070 VWQGHCSSIVMITK

-1119 YVVRSFALER
+1119 YVVRTFALER

-1212 KTLCSRRVNMIQT
+1212 KALCSRRVNMIQT

-1317 VSTDG
+1317 ISTDG

-1369 MLNQLHQSNSA
+1369 MLNQLHQSNTA
-1380 WPCLQY
+1380 WVRPLL
-1386 WPEPGRQQYGL
+1386 PRPGRQQYGL
-1397 MEVEFVSGT
+1397 MEVEFVSGSV
-1406 ADEDLVARVFR
+1406 DEDLVARVFR
-1417 VQNISR
+1417 VQNMSR
-1423 MQEGHLLV
+1423 LQEGHLLV

-1456 AAVDKWQAESGDGR
+1456 AEVARAASSDPREVTTG
-1470 TVVHCLNGG
+1470 NGG

-1488 ATVLEMIRCHNL
+1488 STVLEMIRCHNL

>member
-1 MLRVWSA
+1 MARAQALVLALTFQLCA
-8 PGPRLSVCPGAARG
+8 P
-22 GGAGCVVCVSL
+22 
-33 GCARGARGPR
+33 
-43 NKLSWRRPVASPVG
+43 
-57 PGLRLGSE
+57 E
-65 GWGPGGRRLRHVG
+65 T
-78 LFVVSQ
+78 
-84 VQRGAGWWRIRDGAG
+84 
-99 SAGRRGRGPEGP
+99 ETP
-111 ARAGCTFEETSDP
+111 AAGCTFEEVSDP
-124 AVPCEYSQAQYDDFQ
+124 AAPCEYSQAQDDDFQ
-139 WEQVRIHPGTRAPA
+139 WERVRIQPGARAPA
-153 DLPHGSYLVVN
+153 DLPHGSYLMVN
-164 ASQHAPGQRAH
+164 ASQHAPGERAH

-203 GTLGIYVRVNGGPL
+203 GTLGVYVRVNGGPL

-242 WPNEYQVL
+242 WPSEYQ
-250 FEALISPDRRGYMGL
+250 
-265 DDILLLSYP
+265 
-274 CAKAPHFSRLGDVEV
+274 
-289 NAGQNASFQCM
+289 
-300 AAGRAAEAERFLLQ
+300 
-314 RQSGALLPAAGVRHI
+314 
-329 SHRRFMATFSLVA
+329 
-342 VSREDQDLYRCVSQ
+342 
-356 APRGAGVSNFA
+356 
-367 ELIVKEPPTPIA
+367 PPTPIA

-457 RPGPPLVS
+457 RPGPPLRS

-504 TYTVSLCYHYTLG
+504 TYTVALCYHYTPG
-517 SSHNQT
+517 GSHNQSI
-523 VRECVKMER
+523 RECVQMER
-532 GVSRYTIK
+532 GVSRYTIQ

-611 SYQSVESSDPAVN
+611 SYQSIESSDPAVN

-686 PSPLGESENTIT
+686 PAPLGESENTIT

-723 RRLRREPGSQDCFPV
+723 RRLRREPGAQDCFPV
-738 PLTFDAALARGLVH
+738 PLTFEAALARGLVH

-787 RKAYLIYFQAASHL
+787 RKSYLIYFQAASHL
-801 KGETRLNCIRLARK
+801 KGETRLNCIRIARK
-815 AACKESKQPLEVS
+815 AACKESKRPLEVS

-851 LGAIIIIIRKGRN
+851 LGAIIVIIRKGRD

-918 HGYSPRGDQRGG
+918 HGYSPRGEQRSG

-1002 VKGARQ
+1002 LQGGRQ
-1008 EPMPAYDR
+1008 EPMSAYDR

-1025 GDPDADYIN
+1025 GDPNADYIN
-1034 ANYIDIRIN
+1034 ANYID
-1043 REGYHRSNHFIAT
+1043 GYHRSNHFIAT

-1061 EMVYDFWRM
+1061 EMIYDFWRM

-1119 YVVRSFALER
+1119 YVVRTFALER

-1271 REEFQTLNSVTPPL
+1271 REEFQTLNSVTPAL

-1302 RSMDVLPPDRCLPFL
+1302 RSMDVLPPDRCLPL
-1317 VSTDG
+1317 LLSTDG

-1369 MLNQLHQSNSA
+1369 MLNQLNQSNSA

-1417 VQNISR
+1417 VQNVSR
-1423 MQEGHLLV
+1423 LQEGHLLV

-1456 AAVDKWQAESGDGR
+1456 AEVDKWQAESGDGR

-1511 NYKPNMVETLDQY
+1511 NYKPNMVETMDQY